1 VDEMNDRSQKISNPL
16 TIVGIFAGLAEVAG
30 TVALGLIAQDIQ
42 KVFIWFVMLFPI
54 ILVLAFFILL
64 WFKPQSLYAPSDY
77 KNEENFVSIMDK
89 TKSVKEQIE
98 EALQSVNN
106 SKLELQQLAE
116 GETFDKNQKEQIIAN
131 NNEYLEG
138 LTKNLISIQ
147 ETVSDLT
154 TSPLN
159 ELPFLTESEF
169 EIYLIISQNPRIP
182 VTDLCEIAGSS
193 TKFIQNKVKSLIDIN
208 IVKAELINGI
218 SLYSTV

>member
-1 VDEMNDRSQKISNPL
+1 MIDRIQKISNPL
-16 TIVGIFAGLAEVAG
+16 TIVAIFAGLAEVAG

-54 ILVLAFFILL
+54 ILVMAFFILL

-106 SKLELQQLAE
+106 SKLELQQLTE
-116 GETFDKNQKEQIIAN
+116 GQTIDDNQKEKIIAT

-138 LTKNLISIQ
+138 LTKNLRSIQ
-147 ETVSDLT
+147 ETVTDLT

-169 EIYLIISQNPRIP
+169 EIYLLISQNPRIAL
-182 VTDLCEIAGSS
+182 TDICEIAGSS
-193 TKFIQNKVKSLIDIN
+193 SKFIQNKIKSLIDIN
-208 IVKAELINGI
+208 LVKTELVNGI
-218 SLYSTV
+218 LLYSTS